1 MPKHRKFRDFK
12 IQTKQI
18 LGFGIIL
25 LIFASVNIY
34 SIIAM
39 RDLRTELEIAS
50 SNSLPRAFSISDI
63 NDASANLRIAQLQLI
78 FAVEENEKNVHTK
91 KISELIDDINEN
103 KDEYEALIE
112 TSKKIGLYSNEEQEL
127 YREFDSLW
135 DDYLS
140 YSLNCVLLFREGKT
154 EQAIDVLNGDA
165 KIVFDS
171 YSSILR
177 KMLSLYGTYLINSAN
192 RATETFIHARDLSL
206 TLIIIT
212 IIISIFMAIVIVRLI
227 TVPLGRMEQA
237 AISIG
242 EGDLWVNVKYKSKD
256 ELGMLAETFNKMIV
270 SLREANEKMEEKSEK
285 LRMQWEVLRE
295 TNDELQE
302 KSKLLE
308 QQREQTEQKNKD
320 LESTLTKLKD
330 AQNQLVQSEKMASVG
345 QLTAGIAHEINNPI
359 NFVSS
364 NVGPLKRDIADIL
377 TILQQYVEASGN
389 NNNGFD
395 KVNELKKELDF
406 DFLIEEINSLL
417 KGIEEGARRTT
428 DIVRG
433 LRNFSRLDEDEQ
445 KLADIHQ
452 GIESTLLVLKNE
464 LKNKAEVVKHFG
476 SIPQILCYPGK
487 LNQVFLNILQNAN
500 QAIEKTGKIEIST
513 SMDKKWVYISIKDNG
528 RGMSK
533 EVAQRVFDPFFTTK
547 EIGKGTGLGLSISF
561 SIIKEHDGDIQ
572 IKSEPGKGSEF
583 IIRIPYK
590 N

>member
-1 MPKHRKFRDFK
+1 MHKHKKFRDFK

-18 LGFGIIL
+18 VGFGIIL

-39 RDLRTELEIAS
+39 KDLRTELEIAS

-63 NDASANLRIAQLQLI
+63 NNASANLRIAQLQLI
-78 FAVEENEKNVHTK
+78 FEEDKKEENIHTE

-112 TSKKIGLYSNEEQEL
+112 TSKKSDLYSIEEEEL
-127 YREFDSLW
+127 YHEFDSLW
-135 DDYLS
+135 DEYLT
-140 YSLNCVLLFREGKT
+140 YSLNCVLLIREGKT
-154 EQAIDVLNGDA
+154 NEAIEVLNGDA
-165 KIVFDS
+165 KIIYDA
-171 YSSILR
+171 YSTILR
-177 KMLSLYGTYLINSAN
+177 KMLSLYGAYLIDSAN
-192 RATETFIHARDLSL
+192 RATETFTKARDFTL

-237 AISIG
+237 AIAVG
-242 EGDLWVNVKYKSKD
+242 EGDLWVNVKYHSKD
-256 ELGMLAETFNKMIV
+256 ELGMLAQTFNNMIV

-285 LRMQWEVLRE
+285 LHMQWEVLRE
-295 TNDELQE
+295 TNDERKE
-302 KSKLLE
+302 KSELLE
-308 QQREQTEQKNKD
+308 QQRKETEQKNKD
-320 LESTLTKLKD
+320 LESTLSKLKE

-364 NVGPLKRDIADIL
+364 NVAPLKRDVADIL
-377 TILQQYVEASGN
+377 SILEQYENVAKTKT
-389 NNNGFD
+389 NGFE
-395 KVNELKKELDF
+395 KIEALKKELDF
-406 DFLIEEINSLL
+406 DFLIDEINNLL

-445 KLADIHQ
+445 KLADIRL

-464 LKNKAEVVKHFG
+464 LKNKVEVVTHFAN
-476 SIPQILCYPGK
+476 IPQILCYPGK
-487 LNQVFLNILQNAN
+487 LNQVFLNIIQNAT
-500 QAIEKTGKIEIST
+500 QAIETTGKIEIST
-513 SMDKKWVYISIKDNG
+513 SMDEDWVYISIKDNG
-528 RGMSK
+528 KGMSA

-547 EIGKGTGLGLSISF
+547 DVGKGTGLGLSVSF
-561 SIIKEHDGDIQ
+561 GIIQEHNGDITIQ
-572 IKSEPGKGSEF
+572 SEPGKGAEF
-583 IIRIPYK
+583 LIKIPNK

>member
-1 MPKHRKFRDFK
+1 MHKHKKFKDFK

-18 LGFGIIL
+18 FGFGIIL

-39 RDLRTELEIAS
+39 RDLRSELEIAS

-78 FAVEENEKNVHTK
+78 FAEKEDERNSHNK
-91 KISELIDDINEN
+91 KIAELIDDINEN
-103 KDEYEALIE
+103 KDEYEGLIE
-112 TSKKIGLYSNEEQEL
+112 TSKKIGLYSKEEQEL
-127 YREFDSLW
+127 YDEFDSLW
-135 DDYLS
+135 DEYLS
-140 YSLNCVLLFREGKT
+140 YSLSCVLLFREGRNQ
-154 EQAIDVLNGDA
+154 EAIGVLNGDA
-165 KIVFDS
+165 KIVFDA

-177 KMLSLYGTYLINSAN
+177 KMLSLYGNYLFDSVN
-192 RATETFIHARDLSL
+192 RATETFIKARDFSL
-206 TLIIIT
+206 TLIIVT

-227 TVPLGRMEQA
+227 TVPLGRMEEA
-237 AISIG
+237 AIAVG
-242 EGDLWVNVKYKSKD
+242 EGDLWVNVKYHSKD
-256 ELGMLAETFNKMIV
+256 ELGMLAHTFNNMIV

-295 TNDELQE
+295 TNDELE
-302 KSKLLE
+302 L
-308 QQREQTEQKNKD
+308 QRKQTEQQNKD
-320 LESTLTKLKD
+320 LENTLTKLKD

-364 NVGPLKRDIADIL
+364 NVGPLKRDVADIL
-377 TILQQYVEASGN
+377 NVLQHYEEAARNSD
-389 NNNGFD
+389 NGFE
-395 KVNELKKELDF
+395 KVENLKKELDF
-406 DFLIEEINSLL
+406 GFVIQEINSLL

-445 KLADIHQ
+445 KLADIQQ

-464 LKNKAEVVKHFG
+464 LKNKVEVETNFAN
-476 SIPQILCYPGK
+476 IPQILCYPGK

-500 QAIEKTGKIEIST
+500 QAIETTGVIRITT
-513 SMDKKWVYISIKDNG
+513 SMDKNWVYISIKDNG
-528 RGMSK
+528 RGMSEEIAK
-533 EVAQRVFDPFFTTK
+533 RVFDPFFTTK

-561 SIIKEHDGDIQ
+561 GIIKEHNGDIQ
-572 IKSEPGKGSEF
+572 ITSKPGKGSEF
-583 IIRIPYK
+583 IIKIPYK